1 MNGTSRERTSSTAHA
16 APAGARRRAGIVHA
30 KLAHQR
36 IERHHL
42 GGVIG
47 QHLHRLFRGQDVE
60 LAGIEDEVALLAEMH
75 RFPEIGDVAPGAAL
89 DVDQPL

>member
-1 MNGTSRERTSSTAHA
+1 MNGTSRERTSSTARA
-16 APAGARRRAGIVHA
+16 APASRRAGIVHA

-60 LAGIEDEVALLAEMH
+60 LAGIEDEVALLAGMH
-75 RFPEIGDVAPGAAL
+75 RFPEIGDVAAGAAL
-89 DVDQPL
+89 DVDQAL

>member
-1 MNGTSRERTSSTAHA
+1 MNGTSR
-16 APAGARRRAGIVHA
+16 ARRARRRPRSRRAGIVHA

-47 QHLHRLFRGQDVE
+47 QHRHRLFPGQDVE
-60 LAGIEDEVALLAEMH
+60 LSGIEDEVALLAGMH
-75 RFPEIGDVAPGAAL
+75 RFPEIGDVAAGAAL